1 MNYSTMMNNGFITL
15 NKQNM
20 KSLSEIETTS
30 KRASRAIGFS
40 WGIAE
45 EIGKCIRLLELFGF
59 PGIKNLNQ
67 FCKQKIKKNFEELKS
82 VQKKNKSKSDFFCP
96 INLGIFFLD
105 HVKKFEKLKKIKY
118 EGIAYPLLLV
128 PFLSRS
134 SEMVG
139 KKILFRFDKKDF
151 LLNFNVNISSN
162 FLKKEVPLFAK
173 KAEIIFLE
181 NKDTFSNIEWKSL
194 YKLSENTFVE
204 ETDSLKHG
212 AAGAG
217 LTDND

>member
-1 MNYSTMMNNGFITL
+1 
-15 NKQNM
+15 M

-45 EIGKCIRLLELFGF
+45 EVAKGVRLLELFGL

-67 FCKQKIKKNFEELKS
+67 YYSLINKKKFENLSIIKKN
-82 VQKKNKSKSDFFCP
+82 NKPNRLFFCP
-96 INLGIFFLD
+96 IFLGVSILD
-105 HVKKFEKLKKIKY
+105 QIKTLEILKNINFQKIKY
-118 EGIAYPLLLV
+118 PILLL
-128 PFLSRS
+128 PFLSRCS
-134 SEMVG
+134 NIIG
-139 KKILFRFDKKDF
+139 KKILFRFENNTF
-151 LLNFNVNISSN
+151 ILNFNLNILSN
-162 FLKKEVPLFAK
+162 LKKKEFPTVAK
-173 KAEIIFLE
+173 KVEIIFLE
-181 NKDTFSNIEWKSL
+181 NKDSFTEKEWKKL

-204 ETDSLKHG
+204 ETESLKKG